1 MFCIGM
7 TWPNFGGAWATGEVS
22 MSLIQKPEM
31 TEKNLAA
38 HQLNGRKSR
47 GPATLAGKAR
57 AALMAPKDESAV
69 LMQRMEDSS
78 LRQLWRLTN
87 VLIRVRKGALTQK
100 DVKNAGRSG

>member
-1 MFCIGM
+1 
-7 TWPNFGGAWATGEVS
+7 